1 MNTSTKLLL
10 TASLSLLAACGS
22 TPSTTTTAADST
34 ALVDT
39 DSESGATTTDST
51 AAAGYNPQQPSVDA
65 VSSATAIANVA
76 TMNGVM
82 TIPPQNYATVSLTMA
97 GTVRSVEVM
106 AGSYVKKGTVMAT
119 IENPEFITLQQSFLE
134 SSAQR
139 EFLEKEYLR
148 QQTLAKDEVASQK
161 KLQQSKADYV
171 SMKSRHDA
179 AAAQL
184 KLLGVSTSS
193 LLTNGI
199 EPLLEVRAPL
209 SGYVSKVQLNL
220 GKHIAAG
227 EPLCEMVDKSKI
239 LLSITAYEKD
249 LNKIKVGD
257 MVLFRVNS
265 LDKNTYQAVV
275 VAIGQ
280 QVDLKTRSVEVLAQV
295 NQANAQFRPG
305 MYITAKVSKK

>member
-34 ALVDT
+34 ALVAT

-134 SSAQR
+134 SSA
-139 EFLEKEYLR
+139 
-148 QQTLAKDEVASQK
+148 
-161 KLQQSKADYV
+161 
-171 SMKSRHDA
+171 
-179 AAAQL
+179 
-184 KLLGVSTSS
+184 
-193 LLTNGI
+193 
-199 EPLLEVRAPL
+199 
-209 SGYVSKVQLNL
+209 
-220 GKHIAAG
+220 
-227 EPLCEMVDKSKI
+227 
-239 LLSITAYEKD
+239 
-249 LNKIKVGD
+249 
-257 MVLFRVNS
+257 
-265 LDKNTYQAVV
+265 
-275 VAIGQ
+275 
-280 QVDLKTRSVEVLAQV
+280 
-295 NQANAQFRPG
+295 
-305 MYITAKVSKK
+305 